1 MAAAIEQKA
10 LASDTVSR
18 VHADY
23 TQTPT
28 RQHLRLDERTD
39 LTIEEAEKLARG
51 RPFELIDGR
60 LVFKYPEVLTQRESA
75 SRLTIADAE
84 ASAQGSSFE
93 LVDGRV
99 TCKMGDRKHSR
110 CQAVLTAKLFNY
122 FEQNPIGQV
131 LPEFS
136 VRLWPDNK
144 QNLRTPDVAVFLNK
158 NLHAEEK
165 YEIRAP
171 DLAIEIASDDDTVA
185 EVFANARLYL
195 ETGSRVVWL
204 IFPTE
209 KRAMV
214 LTPAEWRWE
223 SVELACPEL
232 LPEFKLAVAALFQ

>member
-75 SRLTIADAE
+75 A
-84 ASAQGSSFE
+84 
-93 LVDGRV
+93 RV
-99 TCKMGDRKHSR
+99 T
-110 CQAVLTAKLFNY
+110 
-122 FEQNPIGQV
+122 I
-131 LPEFS
+131 
-136 VRLWPDNK
+136 
-144 QNLRTPDVAVFLNK
+144 
-158 NLHAEEK
+158 EK
-165 YEIRAP
+165 YDSRAP
-171 DLAIEIASDDDTVA
+171 DLTIEIASDDDTVA
-185 EVFANARLYL
+185 EVFAKARLYL

-214 LTPAEWRWE
+214 LTPEEWRWE
-223 SVELACPEL
+223 SVELVCPEL

>member
-18 VHADY
+18 VHADH

-28 RQHLRLDERTD
+28 RQRLRLDERTD

-60 LVFKYPEVLTQRESA
+60 LVFKYPEVLPQRESA

-84 ASAQGSSFE
+84 ASAQDSSFE
-93 LVDGRV
+93 LVEGRV
-99 TCKMGDRKHSR
+99 TFKMSDRKHSR

-136 VRLWPDNK
+136 VRLWPENK
-144 QNLRTPDVAVFLNK
+144 QNLRTPDVAVFLNQ
-158 NLHAEEK
+158 NLHPEEK
-165 YEIRAP
+165 YESHAP
-171 DLAIEIASDDDTVA
+171 DLAIEIASDDDTVS
-185 EVFANARLYL
+185 EVFA
-195 ETGSRVVWL
+195 
-204 IFPTE
+204 
-209 KRAMV
+209 KRACI
-214 LTPAEWRWE
+214 WKR
-223 SVELACPEL
+223 
-232 LPEFKLAVAALFQ
+232 AATWCG